1 MESLNENSKNGKKV
15 KIKKVFKETYAL
27 LKVGGGNK
35 KKEKNVT
42 KPNLKAYL
50 EVGLE
55 KLSGTST
62 KHNKQK
68 ITIKENMQQINN
80 SCLEEQQP
88 TINLLPKFNKVPQIN
103 HNNVGTNETL
113 EQVQE
118 MHQFINRLQG
128 ILEQDIEDSFSPT
141 NTNNL
146 LFVHNYLLQLE
157 LSRDNTMQEAC
168 TASQDII
175 NILRSYFIRLDKFS
189 NYFTNY
195 LWNLSKI
202 LMPLAK
208 NGQAST
214 IISSIA
220 KIIEIEEA
228 ADERA
233 INQNQLDSKKSF
245 RVIKSYRINFFYQL
259 DNFIINLFNEKFK
272 NHGNSLLQLL
282 DNLDFVFDDLILVKD
297 EIDPVFP
304 SNYNILTFY
313 VLAYHRNV
321 YKCIESILQND
332 PDTETILRLIGWVR
346 HYYTF
351 MEKNLYFYEDL
362 MEPNLLNGKEQS
374 LIDDYLNL
382 VRIKF
387 HEWKTNLIE
396 SDIKEFT
403 QRQNSPEFDSDNFA
417 KLPGAPILISMVRQ
431 QIDVAMKPASYQ
443 LLIDVVNECC
453 IMMSEI
459 QQTWINLLE
468 SELQRYLNNQE
479 ECADEIIIYIVALA
493 NDQLGYTDFIGG
505 LLNQFTSSLPEEH
518 IKNINNLFNNLT
530 NGFFNVATNSINTI
544 LDIIFNDLKSPF
556 KELHTAKWYKVDTME
571 VIVLTLK
578 DYTDEC
584 NLHLKSYNFY
594 KLMINMLNR
603 FVIAY
608 LESMRN
614 KAVTFRMPHC
624 IDKMR
629 KDIHSISQFFG
640 QYIGAQELTSRLDVI
655 NKLHDFLGTSKE
667 SVHLGYYSIRKSYG
681 DVPRKY
687 LKYILSKRNDFD
699 PITMMKINKIL
710 KDKAAEAGEYN
721 GERTVFSEIVIK
733 DLEKQKPELM
743 KDVREAFHNMQN
755 ISLRKGKKKNYLST
769 INNIFHNRNK

>member
-1 MESLNENSKNGKKV
+1 
-15 KIKKVFKETYAL
+15 
-27 LKVGGGNK
+27 
-35 KKEKNVT
+35 
-42 KPNLKAYL
+42 
-50 EVGLE
+50 
-55 KLSGTST
+55 
-62 KHNKQK
+62 
-68 ITIKENMQQINN
+68 MQQINN

-88 TINLLPKFNKVPQIN
+88 TINLLPKFNKVNFVAAVPQIN

-233 INQNQLDSKKSF
+233 INQNQLDSKK
-245 RVIKSYRINFFYQL
+245 N
-259 DNFIINLFNEKFK
+259 
-272 NHGNSLLQLL
+272 
-282 DNLDFVFDDLILVKD
+282 